1 MKKILIL
8 AATALALTATPSF
21 AKGGI
26 GIGANVLTG
35 KGGVVG
41 LLNGR
46 SALVVNTA
54 VTTGTGGLLG
64 AVLGRGGILGGG
76 HGGGC
81 GCGYL
86 ACPTITRMGVF
97 PSTLRF
103 SGWFPPCLSPPRPLR
118 MARISS

>member
-8 AATALALTATPSF
+8 AATAAVLAASPSF
-21 AKGGI
+21 AKGG

-35 KGGVVG
+35 KGGVLG
-41 LLNGR
+41 LLSGR

-54 VTTGTGGLLG
+54 VTTGKGGILG

-81 GCGYL
+81 GCGY
-86 ACPTITRMGVF
+86 
-97 PSTLRF
+97 
-103 SGWFPPCLSPPRPLR
+103 
-118 MARISS
+118 